1 MWVHAGVWLR
11 ALPVKSIDHVVA
23 SLVAEPTEEDPEFSP
38 PLLNKKTARLV
49 RHAPPLGLFVYAAE
63 LGIALML
70 PSCLSAARIRT
81 RRGHVTNS
89 RCCHGNRDIRCGV
102 IGEKLVLRLEALI
115 REREWE
121 ENVKI
126 FRCSHVGGHKVTT
139 AHLGH
144 PGTFS

>member
-38 PLLNKKTARLV
+38 PLLNKKIARLV

-63 LGIALML
+63 LGVALML

-81 RRGHVTNS
+81 PR
-89 RCCHGNRDIRCGV
+89 GV